1 MESSKPTPKKGLKVN
16 IMADE
21 QHWSTEF
28 KHESLA
34 TPEAQTEFQS
44 AMSKYPDQNAA
55 LLGGFNAMKMT
66 GKPFKL
72 PESLDKLDEK
82 TRQEFS
88 TSARKV
94 LGLVGISDVK
104 ELDDIDFKTGLPE
117 GANIDEAFLG
127 SFKEFAKANGITK
140 DGAKKLTEF
149 YNKAQASAMQKM
161 QAQMADAAKTTN
173 EALVK
178 HFGSED
184 KVKERSELVKRFYKN
199 HAGLT
204 SEEYEKV
211 GNEIAAVI
219 AHNPILA
226 RVHLDKIAA
235 LAGEGSTEHGSGG
248 GQAPKASQEEQL
260 RAESPKTMQA
270 LWPG

>member
-1 MESSKPTPKKGLKVN
+1 
-16 IMADE
+16 MADANTNTGE
-21 QHWSTEF
+21 HWSTGF
-28 KHESLA
+28 KHESLS

-72 PESLDKLDEK
+72 PESLDKLPDDK
-82 TRQEFS
+82 TRQEF
-88 TSARKV
+88 TASARKV

-117 GANIDEAFLG
+117 GASIDEAFLG

-140 DGAKKLTEF
+140 DGTKKLVEF
-149 YNKAQASAMQKM
+149 YNKAQAEAMRKM
-161 QAQMADAAKTTN
+161 QAQITEAATKTN

-178 HFGSED
+178 HFGSKE

-204 SEEYEKV
+204 AEEYEQA
-211 GNEIAAVI
+211 GNEIADVI
-219 AHNPILA
+219 ARNPILA

-235 LAGEGSTEHGSGG
+235 LAGEGGTDQGGGG
-248 GQAPKASQEEQL
+248 GQPPKPTPEARL

-270 LWPG
+270 LWPQKK